1 MILCKYFMD
10 KGSRNYQEDTIVVDE
25 KIFQEEYFGKIK
37 VEIINKNKALFA
49 VLDGMGGGEAG
60 DFISYFVA
68 KNLVKI
74 WKEALKDRPLEE
86 KYYIEALKFIQS
98 LTERIFFEGNF
109 LEYSGTTL
117 AAVVIDKNIKEA
129 LSFNVGDSRVY
140 LLRKNKLKLLTK
152 DHSLVQKLIDAGLL
166 KEEERI
172 YHPQKHII
180 TFGLGPAFKDVWL
193 EKKEK
198 IYFNKIKLKDKDV
211 FFLSTDGIHDYL
223 EHKKL
228 EKFLI
233 VEKEKES
240 GLVELIKEIFK
251 IGAPDNFS
259 FIYVQ
264 V

>member
-1 MILCKYFMD
+1 MFLCKYFMD
-10 KGSRNYQEDTIVVDE
+10 KGSRNYQEDTILVDD

-37 VEIINKNKALFA
+37 VEVINKNKALFA

-68 KNLVKI
+68 KNLIKI
-74 WKEALKDRPLEE
+74 WNETLKNKPLEK
-86 KYYIEALKFIQS
+86 KYYIEAIKFLQH
-98 LTERIFFEGNF
+98 LTERILFEGNF
-109 LEYSGTTL
+109 VDYSGTTL
-117 AAVVIDKNIKEA
+117 AAVVIDKNLKEA
-129 LSFNVGDSRVY
+129 LSFNIGDSRVY
-140 LLRKNKLKLLTK
+140 LLKEEKLKLLTK
-152 DHSLVQKLIDAGLL
+152 DHSLVQKLIDSGLL

-180 TFGLGPAFKDVWL
+180 TFGLGSAFKDVWL

-198 IYFNKIKLKDKDV
+198 VYFNKIKIQEKDI

-223 EHKKL
+223 KHKEL

-233 VEKEKES
+233 NEKNKLN
-240 GLVELIKEIFK
+240 GLAELINEIFK
-251 IGAPDNFS
+251 RGAPDNFS
-259 FIYVQ
+259 FIYIQ